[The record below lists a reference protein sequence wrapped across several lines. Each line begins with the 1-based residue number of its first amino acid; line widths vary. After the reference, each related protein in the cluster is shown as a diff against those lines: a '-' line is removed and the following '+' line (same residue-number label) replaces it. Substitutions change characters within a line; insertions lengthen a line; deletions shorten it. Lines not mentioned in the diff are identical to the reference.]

1 MSTSSTAAP
10 PVPAVPV
17 TDRRLYLIGP
27 VLALG
32 AFTTLLDTT
41 IVNIALDRLSTRFG
55 APVAQAQWIVTG
67 YLLAYVAVI
76 PASGWISERFGAR
89 NAWLF
94 AVGAFL
100 AGSLLCGLAG
110 SLPALVAFR
119 VVQGIGG
126 GMVIPITM
134 SILAQAAGP
143 DRLDRAMI
151 PVAVPSLLGPVLGS
165 VLGGVIL
172 QSADWRWLFFVNV
185 PVCLAAVVLGSWLLP
200 ATAGRRGHRFD
211 TAGFLLLTPGV
222 VALAYGI
229 SRAPG
234 HCGFASAS
242 AWLPLLAGT
251 ALIAA
256 FTAHSLRARRAAL
269 IDVRVFARRGF
280 GLSSLITFVSGF
292 STYALAFLL
301 PLFYQQVRGESVLDT
316 GLLLIPQG
324 VGIMTFFLLARRLAA
339 RLDGRVVVAA
349 GVLLTMAGIA
359 PFALA
364 GAHGG
369 TVLLLCGQ
377 FLQGLGFGA
386 TTFPLMLLALA
397 SLSHD
402 EAPRGSAAFNV
413 VQRVGAPFGVAV
425 IAVVL
430 QTLLD
435 GTAAPADGLAAF
447 SATFWWTFGLSALPL
462 LLALLVPKAETAEP
476 AASPAP
482 AA

>member
-1 MSTSSTAAP
+1 MSKSSTAA
-10 PVPAVPV
+10 PV
-17 TDRRLYLIGP
+17 TDRRLTLIGL

-41 IVNIALDRLSTRFG
+41 IVNIALDHLATRFG
-55 APVAQAQWIVTG
+55 APIARTQWVVTG

-76 PASGWISERFGAR
+76 PVSGWISERLGAR
-89 NAWLF
+89 NAWLL

-134 SILAQAAGP
+134 SILTQAAGP
-143 DRLDRAMI
+143 DRLDKAMI
-151 PVAVPSLLGPVLGS
+151 PVGLPSLLGPVLGS
-165 VLGGVIL
+165 VLGGALL
-172 QSADWRWLFFVNV
+172 QWADWRWLFLVNV
-185 PVCLAAVVLGSWLLP
+185 PVCLAALALGARLLP

-229 SRAPG
+229 SQAPG
-234 HCGFASAS
+234 RGGFAATTT
-242 AWLPLLAGT
+242 WVPLLAGAT
-251 ALIAA
+251 LIAA
-256 FTAHSLRARRAAL
+256 FTAYSLRARSRAL

-324 VGIMTFFLLARRLAA
+324 LGIMTFFLLARRLAE
-339 RLDGRVVVAA
+339 RMDGRAVLAA

-364 GAHGG
+364 GTHNG
-369 TVLLLCGQ
+369 TVLLLAGQ
-377 FLQGLGFGA
+377 YLQGLGFGA
-386 TTFPLMLLALA
+386 TTFPLMILAL
-397 SLSHD
+397 SGLSHD

-430 QTLLD
+430 QSLLTD
-435 GTAAPADGLAAF
+435 AAGPEDGLAAF
-447 SATFWWTFGLSALPL
+447 STTFWWTLGLSALPL
-462 LLALLVPKAETAEP
+462 LLALLVPKADTTESATSP
-476 AASPAP
+476 AA